1 MFSSFFTTNR
11 KQHAPNFMALKKD
24 KMSQG
29 TYDDLIARICTHCQ
43 QTAQDARPGSG
54 WARKTKDYVRWY
66 ISEQKTCL
74 VLKPEEDGR
83 EPTLAFLPATEQQI
97 RETEQQLGF
106 PLPQLL
112 RLLYTQ
118 IANGGFGPGFGI
130 IGAVNG
136 YLGVDHI
143 PGSIARRYQW
153 EIDLADAFR
162 QLDKGGW
169 ASLTPE
175 NRQVLWEDGIGSQEL
190 GESGELTDDEPEG
203 ETIHLAEE
211 DVTPPWPNQLLPL
224 CEHGCNITTY
234 LFADTEQVVQ
244 GMHNPYLVV
253 ANSLEEW
260 LERWL
265 AGDTLQLM

>member
-1 MFSSFFTTNR
+1 MNY
-11 KQHAPNFMALKKD
+11 FMALKKD
-24 KMSQG
+24 RMSQG
-29 TYDDLIARICTHCQ
+29 TYDDLIARIRTHCQ

-54 WARKTKDYVRWY
+54 WARKTRDYVRWY
-66 ISEQKTCL
+66 IPEQKTCL

-83 EPTLAFLPATEQQI
+83 EPTLAFPPATEQQI

-169 ASLTPE
+169 ASLTSKDW
-175 NRQVLWEDGIGSQEL
+175 QVLGEDGIG
-190 GESGELTDDEPEG
+190 SGELTDDELEG
-203 ETIHLAEE
+203 EAWAIAEE
-211 DVTPPWPNQLLPL
+211 DWTPLWPNQLLPL

-260 LERWL
+260 LECWL